1 MHSVRYRPAR
11 VNGIWLGTAG
21 VTVAAAVLAAFLLS
35 SPGCPAA
42 AGASP
47 SASGPAA
54 ARPATAGPA
63 APGSAVPAR
72 PGGLVQPLAA
82 GGSGIAGNGPRPGVP
97 GAIYTGRALFY
108 DPGTA
113 LGSCTLGPFPT
124 RGWYASLSPRQFA
137 HGHAC
142 GTYLAVHGP
151 AGTVRAEV
159 VDLCP
164 TCHSRTINL
173 SRSAYGR
180 VGDPRPGV
188 APVTYQW
195 VADPKLPGPLALRV
209 SAPAPDV
216 LAVQVINNGNRLT
229 SVAISRSPAGPAFPA
244 WHRLRLN
251 PDDFWV
257 TRGITSPGPFTVHIV
272 DALGNEVFLPSVT
285 LIPGTVTRTGS
296 WMYRPG
302 QRGHARH
309 AAPPARTGPARPAG
323 STAGCAN

>member
-11 VNGIWLGTAG
+11 ANGIWLGTAG
-21 VTVAAAVLAAFLLS
+21 VTVLAALIAAFRLS
-35 SPGCPAA
+35 PPGCPAA
-42 AGASP
+42 AGPSP
-47 SASGPAA
+47 PAAARPAA
-54 ARPATAGPA
+54 ARPATGGFPA
-63 APGSAVPAR
+63 AR
-72 PGGLVQPLAA
+72 PGTA
-82 GGSGIAGNGPRPGVP
+82 GSPASPRPGLP
-97 GAIYTGRALFY
+97 GAVYTGRALFY

-113 LGSCTLGPFPT
+113 LGSCTLGPFRT
-124 RGWYASLSPRQFA
+124 SGWYASLSRRQFA

-142 GTYLAVHGP
+142 GTYLDVQGP

-159 VDLCP
+159 VDMCP
-164 TCHSRTINL
+164 TCHSRTIVL
-173 SRSAYGR
+173 SRSAYGQ

-195 VADPKLPGPLALRV
+195 LADPKLPGPLALRV

-244 WHRLRLN
+244 WHRLQLD
-251 PDDFWV
+251 PDNFWV
-257 TRGITSPGPFTVHIV
+257 TRGITSPGPFTVQIV
-272 DALGNEVFLPSVT
+272 DALGHHVLLPGVT

-302 QRGHARH
+302 QRGRTRH
-309 AAPPARTGPARPAG
+309 AAPPARTRPAPRRAG
-323 STAGCAN
+323 SAAGCPDRPR